1 MRQLMLFS
9 FVLFFNLNTFA
20 QSKTENSK
28 PMEIQFADVYTVIMT
43 KDLAAC
49 REFYTKWFGF
59 QPVFE
64 STWFLMLVSQG
75 ERPFTIAF
83 MHENHPSTPPSLPS
97 FTKKDGAFLTFQ
109 VEDSKAIYEQLEK
122 AGMPMHYALKEE
134 PWGQRRFSVIDP
146 NGLFID
152 VVQQIEP
159 QAGFWDKYMK
169 N

>member
-1 MRQLMLFS
+1 MT
-9 FVLFFNLNTFA
+9 V
-20 QSKTENSK
+20 
-28 PMEIQFADVYTVIMT
+28 QFADVYTVTMT

-49 REFYTKWFGF
+49 RDFYTKWFGF

-83 MHENHPSTPPSLPS
+83 MHEDHPSTPPVLPA
-97 FTKKDGAFLTFQ
+97 FNAKAGAFLTFQ
-109 VEDSKAIYEQLEK
+109 VEDSKAVYEQLK
-122 AGMPMHYALKEE
+122 KDGMPIHYPLKDEA
-134 PWGQRRFSVIDP
+134 WGQRRFSVIDP

-159 QAGFWDKYMK
+159 KAGFWDAYMK
-169 N
+169 NH